1 MSSGFNTDTRVGE
14 KVFHVQ
20 TEDRGPTPPVIDTVI
35 YLSGMVVHRR
45 SSDYREFAASPAF
58 SPEQLRLRVE
68 QQHRTV
74 IDDLRAGTLDAE
86 IAASAEQAVRAGG
99 IQVQLLNTGS
109 WLSAGN
115 VSLDLEIVRRADRAP
130 EAGAQVE
137 AMIEG
142 AIEEK
147 RHSGTSGGDGRV
159 KIEFPLPPL
168 GKNDLALVIRAK
180 AEAGKDELRFTMRSK
195 SKAPPASSPSSSP
208 TSSPSNSPSNS
219 ALSGS
224 PNSAPDSS
232 PSSAPS
238 PSSTSPK

>member
-1 MSSGFNTDTRVGE
+1 MSSGFNTDTRVGD

-45 SSDYREFAASPAF
+45 SSDYSEFAASLVF
-58 SPEQLRLRVE
+58 SPAELRLLVE

-86 IAASAEQAVRAGG
+86 IAASAEQALRAGG

-109 WLSAGN
+109 WLSAGT

-147 RHSGTSGGDGRV
+147 RHSGISGGDGRV

-195 SKAPPASSPSSSP
+195 SKAPPASAPSSS
-208 TSSPSNSPSNS
+208 SP
-219 ALSGS
+219 GS
-224 PNSAPDSS
+224 PQ
-232 PSSAPS
+232 
-238 PSSTSPK
+238 